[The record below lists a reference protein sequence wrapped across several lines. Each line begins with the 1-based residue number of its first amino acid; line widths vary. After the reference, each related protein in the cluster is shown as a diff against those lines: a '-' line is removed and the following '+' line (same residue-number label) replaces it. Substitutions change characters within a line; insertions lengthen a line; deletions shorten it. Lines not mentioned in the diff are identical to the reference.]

1 MRYCKKCVQSDSRP
15 GIVFSEDG
23 ICGACLWEEE
33 KNKIDWTLREK
44 ELKEL
49 VDQAKSL
56 NRAYDCVIGVSGG
69 KDSLFQAIYARDVL
83 KLRTLLVNCE
93 PDHITELGAL
103 NIENIKQ
110 LGFDVIGIRANPVVL
125 RKLIKRDFYKY
136 LNPVKPTEYV
146 LWASAYIIADKF
158 DIPLVIQGE
167 NPGETLGVSETTG
180 TDGNA
185 LNADLQNTIKVD
197 PLEEYFSDEISRN
210 DLFLYRYDKQ
220 KMIEKGI
227 KGIWLSHYVKEWS
240 QPHNAA
246 FSMNY
251 GLKIRPVTVDPYEL
265 GTYRLYSQLDGA
277 MLEVNQLFKYIKF
290 GFGQATDHVCY
301 DIREGL
307 ISRDE
312 GIFLV
317 KELDG
322 GCGEKFIKDFCKYID
337 ITEEEFWNHANKFR
351 GKMWK
356 QGADGKWILDCPVW
370 EISPVQGNHSIV
382 SIQKRLDYDL
392 YAAMKRL
399 KNTK

>member
-1 MRYCKKCVQSDSRP
+1 MKYCKKCVQPDTRP
-15 GIVFSEDG
+15 GIVFSNDG

-33 KNKIDWTLREK
+33 KKKIDWEK
-44 ELKEL
+44 RKDELNEIIKT
-49 VDQAKSL
+49 AKAK
-56 NRAYDCVIGVSGG
+56 NGIYDCVIGVSGG
-69 KDSLFQAIYARDVL
+69 KDSLFQALYARDVL
-83 KLRTLLVNCE
+83 KLKTLLVNCE
-93 PDHITELGAL
+93 PDHITELGAY

-110 LGFDVIGIRANPVVL
+110 LGFDVISIRPNPQIQ

-167 NPGETLGVSETTG
+167 NPGETLGVSKTTG

-185 LNADLQNTIKVD
+185 LNADLQNTIKID
-197 PLEEYFSDEISRN
+197 PLDEYLSDEISKE

-220 KMIEKGI
+220 KMIDKGI

-240 QPHNAA
+240 QPHNAG
-246 FSMNY
+246 FSLKH

-265 GTYRLYSQLDGA
+265 GNYRRHSQLDA
-277 MLEVNQLFKYIKF
+277 TMLEVNQLFKYIKL

-307 ISRDE
+307 ITRDE
-312 GIFLV
+312 GVFLT

-322 GCGEKFIKDFCKYID
+322 KCGEKYINDFCQYIQISVD
-337 ITEEEFWNHANKFR
+337 EFWEHANKFR
-351 GKMWK
+351 GDMWK
-356 QGADGKWILDCPVW
+356 QNDVGDWVLDNPVW
-370 EISPVQGNHSIV
+370 EISPIQGSHSVCDI
-382 SIQKRLDYDL
+382 SKRLDEQL
-392 YAAMKRL
+392 EGVEI
-399 KNTK
+399 

>member
-1 MRYCKKCVQSDSRP
+1 MKYCKKCVQPDSRP

-33 KNKIDWTLREK
+33 KKKINWEERK
-44 ELKEL
+44 AELFEI
-49 VDQAKSL
+49 VESAKSKGKI
-56 NRAYDCVIGVSGG
+56 YDCVIGVSGG
-69 KDSLFQAIYARDVL
+69 KDSLFQALYARDVL
-83 KLRTLLVNCE
+83 KLKTLLVNCE
-93 PDHITELGAL
+93 PDHITELGAY

-110 LGFDVIGIRANPVVL
+110 LGFDVIAVRPNPVIQ

-136 LNPVKPTEYV
+136 LNPIKPTEYV

-167 NPGETLGVSETTG
+167 NPGETLGVSKTTG

-197 PLEEYFSDEISRN
+197 PLDEYLSDEILKD

-246 FSMNY
+246 FSMKH
-251 GLKIRPVTVDPYEL
+251 GLKIRPNTVNLYDL
-265 GTYRLYSQLDGA
+265 GTYRRYSQLDGA

-312 GIFLV
+312 GIFLI

-322 GCGEKFIKDFCKYID
+322 KCGNQFILDFCNYIQ
-337 ITEEEFWNHANKFR
+337 ITLEEFWNHANKFR
-351 GKMWK
+351 GVMWK
-356 QGADGKWILDCPVW
+356 QNHLGEWVLDNPIW
-370 EISPVQGNHSIV
+370 EIFPIQGNHSLQVICE
-382 SIQKRLDYDL
+382 RLDEDL
-392 YAAMKRL
+392 E
-399 KNTK
+399 NIVI